1 MECIGI
7 SPTAASLAA
16 ADELKI
22 KWRHDNQNIRER
34 ERSHFT
40 ATHPSGTSS
49 NGGSYST
56 TETRIRQD
64 HATNETTI
72 IGYLRL
78 YNVSYANAGRY
89 QCVISNAFGT
99 TYSQRFK
106 VSIGSKLEMKSIYGC
121 GTKPLC
127 KFFIFI
133 HYVLTLFFFNSFLLS
148 SSNLPASAF

>member
-1 MECIGI
+1 MECIAI

-34 ERSHFT
+34 ERVHSFVMQH
-40 ATHPSGTSS
+40 SGTGA
-49 NGGSYST
+49 NAGSYSR
-56 TETRIRQD
+56 TEMRIRQEEG
-64 HATNETTI
+64 TNETTV

-89 QCVISNAFGT
+89 QCVVSNAFGT

-106 VSIGSKLEMKSIYGC
+106 ISIGSKLHS
-121 GTKPLC
+121 LQ
-127 KFFIFI
+127 
-133 HYVLTLFFFNSFLLS
+133 
-148 SSNLPASAF
+148 